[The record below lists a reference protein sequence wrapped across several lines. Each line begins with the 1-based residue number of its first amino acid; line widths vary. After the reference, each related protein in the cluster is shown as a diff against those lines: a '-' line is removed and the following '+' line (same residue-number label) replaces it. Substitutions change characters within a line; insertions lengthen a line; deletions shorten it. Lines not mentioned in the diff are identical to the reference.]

1 MALSSE
7 PVLAAVRALQV
18 EEEPP
23 PGFETA
29 VRVTQIF
36 SGIFFAGL
44 AIWLSFTNGTKLAFI
59 QQASLEKRLTVCC
72 FFGVYVGAVSAF
84 FNFFQLTEVDDILL
98 ERPGSFVL
106 DFSRPIEWIATCPLM
121 QLVLVLMG
129 GSRIPEYRRWLM
141 PGLSVTALICATS
154 SMLLWDIWVFVA
166 YGVGVCF
173 ASVMFFLNRV
183 QIIEHSDGQEGL
195 LSGDS
200 DFRRASVLLIVTWVP
215 FPMFYA
221 LSTEGLGLITDV
233 VFIQVGWAFLNIVS
247 KFTFIFYI
255 QRIKDNYCSR
265 MKVKREFAGVHAAG
279 PAVTNKDGSATPLA
293 SSRKQDKST
302 GEMSALV
309 VETMSFLG
317 MAQNSDRFLRLL
329 AVSNITSLSQLEFL
343 TQGECSQRQLPWDL
357 VSAVQKRLK
366 VWKLEMQDTAELALE
381 QGEAHYQV
389 DEEPTMLSMPG
400 SVRGGATPQSPV
412 MCDDRLNRI
421 EDTLAALQQQSE
433 FQADVMRRLCD
444 QGDSKME
451 QAIEMTVQATLRA
464 QERAVE
470 GSLQQRLGESMG
482 ELVERARAR
491 MEQVADRVS
500 DGLQAQAREFQASA
514 ERVMNTM
521 EQTIER
527 KLAGAVEDISR
538 ANEAAKQLHGEAQNA
553 MKGEK
558 MEELSRSIGRKLE
571 DNATKI
577 MEKQERLTEALRTSQ
592 QHDMTTVISR
602 TDMVGD
608 VVKESSLVVKETLG
622 DLRRLCIS
630 NLDTGNAG
638 QDLSQQALQRIVE
651 LRNAVEAL
659 SAQLAD
665 RDRTFDIEPQR
676 TSDPP
681 SRPMSATQRDREG
694 QLGSRS
700 QRSDRYGRGALGA

>member
-1 MALSSE
+1 
-7 PVLAAVRALQV
+7 
-18 EEEPP
+18 
-23 PGFETA
+23 
-29 VRVTQIF
+29 
-36 SGIFFAGL
+36 
-44 AIWLSFTNGTKLAFI
+44 
-59 QQASLEKRLTVCC
+59 
-72 FFGVYVGAVSAF
+72 
-84 FNFFQLTEVDDILL
+84 
-98 ERPGSFVL
+98 
-106 DFSRPIEWIATCPLM
+106 
-121 QLVLVLMG
+121 
-129 GSRIPEYRRWLM
+129 
-141 PGLSVTALICATS
+141 
-154 SMLLWDIWVFVA
+154 
-166 YGVGVCF
+166 
-173 ASVMFFLNRV
+173 
-183 QIIEHSDGQEGL
+183 
-195 LSGDS
+195 
-200 DFRRASVLLIVTWVP
+200 
-215 FPMFYA
+215 
-221 LSTEGLGLITDV
+221 
-233 VFIQVGWAFLNIVS
+233 
-247 KFTFIFYI
+247 
-255 QRIKDNYCSR
+255 
-265 MKVKREFAGVHAAG
+265 
-279 PAVTNKDGSATPLA
+279 
-293 SSRKQDKST
+293 
-302 GEMSALV
+302 
-309 VETMSFLG
+309 
-317 MAQNSDRFLRLL
+317 
-329 AVSNITSLSQLEFL
+329 
-343 TQGECSQRQLPWDL
+343 
-357 VSAVQKRLK
+357 
-366 VWKLEMQDTAELALE
+366 
-381 QGEAHYQV
+381 
-389 DEEPTMLSMPG
+389 
-400 SVRGGATPQSPV
+400 
-412 MCDDRLNRI
+412 
-421 EDTLAALQQQSE
+421 
-433 FQADVMRRLCD
+433 
-444 QGDSKME
+444 ME